1 MLTLNLLFLAA
12 LITTFFL
19 MKHEIRHY
27 TSARLNGPVVD
38 ITRQRFTRR
47 MFGVTIV
54 TIVLAMTY
62 FGYLNREGF
71 IGRPWFFGIYWI
83 AVLMLAL
90 LLIVVALIDIRATF
104 NQAVKS
110 YLNEGDEAERL
121 QTFLQKEPPAVSNS
135 SPPTKTPEIR

>member
-27 TSARLNGPVVD
+27 TNARLNGPVVD

-47 MFGVTIV
+47 MFGMVIV

-62 FGYLNREGF
+62 FGYINREGF
-71 IGRPWFFGIYWI
+71 MGRPWFFAIYWI

-90 LLIVVALIDIRATF
+90 LSIIVALIDIRATF
-104 NQAVKS
+104 NQAVKA
-110 YLNEGDEAERL
+110 YLNEEDEAERL
-121 QTFLQKEPPAVSNS
+121 RAFLHKEESRNSNAS
-135 SPPTKTPEIR
+135 TPSKTPEVR